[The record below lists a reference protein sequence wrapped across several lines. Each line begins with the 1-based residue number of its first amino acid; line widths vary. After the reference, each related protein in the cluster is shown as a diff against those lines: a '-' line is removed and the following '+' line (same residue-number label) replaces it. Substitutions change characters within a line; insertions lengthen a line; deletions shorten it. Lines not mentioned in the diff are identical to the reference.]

1 MEAGPHDAVD
11 KSLNCPWMILLNS
24 IAIGRYLFKIDR
36 QILFIGWKSE
46 AIKSMYWVI
55 LNVLQNEI
63 ILMALTLRR
72 LLNLLL
78 KHLIQLVNILIR
90 LNEVRL
96 WHSQLFFLHQLTKLM
111 LVIQLFHHVKR
122 CVKNFHSLSLQIRTN
137 PRIKLFSRWCTCRNE
152 YLSPVIDANLLKLIH
167 ISLWIVLGI

>member
-1 MEAGPHDAVD
+1 MEAGPHDTVD
-11 KSLNCPWMILLNS
+11 KSLNCPWMILLNG

-111 LVIQLFHHVKR
+111 LVIQLFHHV
-122 CVKNFHSLSLQIRTN
+122 VWGVQDFHALRFQERADHRVVLLGGGCASWNEHLRVVVHAYLIQLVHV
-137 PRIKLFSRWCTCRNE
+137 LFR
-152 YLSPVIDANLLKLIH
+152 
-167 ISLWIVLGI
+167 VLFGI